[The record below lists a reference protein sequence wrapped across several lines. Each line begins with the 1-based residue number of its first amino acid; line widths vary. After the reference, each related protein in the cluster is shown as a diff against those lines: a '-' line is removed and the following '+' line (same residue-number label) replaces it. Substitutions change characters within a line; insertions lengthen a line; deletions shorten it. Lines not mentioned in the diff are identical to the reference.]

1 MLMFS
6 LTVDDDNAS
15 GKKLREESSY
25 ASFGE
30 KLAGYFLVQQLNAR
44 WTQKP
49 TSSQRGE
56 ELEQTV

>member
-1 MLMFS
+1 MFS

-30 KLAGYFLVQQLNAR
+30 KLAGYFPVQQLNAR
-44 WTQKP
+44 
-49 TSSQRGE
+49 
-56 ELEQTV
+56 